1 MEGRFYWVDDGNCQL
16 ESDFLSIIY
25 LVFI

>member
-1 MEGRFYWVDDGNCQL
+1 MEGRFSWMDEGNCQL
-16 ESDFLSIIY
+16 KSDFLSIIY